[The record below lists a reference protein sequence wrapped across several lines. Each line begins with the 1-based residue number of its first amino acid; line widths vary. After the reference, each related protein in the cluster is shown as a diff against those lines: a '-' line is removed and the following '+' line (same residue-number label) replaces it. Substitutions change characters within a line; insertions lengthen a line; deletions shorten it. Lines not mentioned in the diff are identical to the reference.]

1 VNKGDRRGAAPL
13 HYCAAKDNVVV
24 ARELLVK
31 GADPAIR
38 DLETECT
45 ALHVAAHS
53 GHNDVMRV
61 LVEGGADVNAV
72 DGANDETPLFDA
84 AKEGWTDTCQV
95 LLAMGADPCHRN
107 NLAYQPYFVAQEWNF
122 WETGEVLIEAMGD
135 RYEKLR
141 PFTFPRAPR
150 AARRPRSAGDQPTD
164 GAEDDADDEEDQ
176 EVEQGWGRRAH
187 VKEDRHGAGRA

>member
-1 VNKGDRRGAAPL
+1 MIRQGLRTSLLLPL
-13 HYCAAKDNVVV
+13 S
-24 ARELLVK
+24 E
-31 GADPAIR
+31 IR
-38 DLETECT
+38 
-45 ALHVAAHS
+45 
-53 GHNDVMRV
+53 
-61 LVEGGADVNAV
+61 
-72 DGANDETPLFDA
+72 
-84 AKEGWTDTCQV
+84 
-95 LLAMGADPCHRN
+95 
-107 NLAYQPYFVAQEWNF
+107 FVAQEWNF